1 MNKAFKILEII
12 WLVMGIV
19 GLIMFVYAMV
29 MGDRT
34 GAIYFIVFFIVC
46 GLMYSVRRKQRLRFN
61 QKKDENSSTKDLA
74 TK

>member
-61 QKKDENSSTKDLA
+61 QKKETNDTAKDLEA
-74 TK
+74 K